1 MMKSTTN
8 TAWAQRLLHL
18 NIVMLSALSVR
29 GDETLTLSFLMYA
42 NDYYYYSA
50 VSAVPEKQNK
60 QRMHSEFGD
69 FGGEK
74 HCWGT
79 IFVHIFFSTDIYA
92 LWLTFSSIANISR
105 CSKMSITVEH
115 RKYAQDK

>member
-29 GDETLTLSFLMYA
+29 GDETLALSFLMYA

-50 VSAVPEKQNK
+50 VSSVPEKQNK
-60 QRMHSEFGD
+60 QRMHSVNLEILGV
-69 FGGEK
+69 EK
-74 HCWGT
+74 HCWVQ
-79 IFVHIFFSTDIYA
+79 FLFIFF
-92 LWLTFSSIANISR
+92 FN
-105 CSKMSITVEH
+105 
-115 RKYAQDK
+115 